1 PSRGLFYFNW
11 LKKLSKSRSSISFA
25 VDEYFISEKIVYD
38 RKNLHIMIRVVTLPR
53 SRTRR
58 CAGFF
63 VPRIL

>member
-1 PSRGLFYFNW
+1 
-11 LKKLSKSRSSISFA
+11 
-25 VDEYFISEKIVYD
+25 FISEKIVYD

-53 SRTRR
+53 CLLTRR

>member
-1 PSRGLFYFNW
+1 
-11 LKKLSKSRSSISFA
+11 
-25 VDEYFISEKIVYD
+25 
-38 RKNLHIMIRVVTLPR
+38 MIRVVTLPR